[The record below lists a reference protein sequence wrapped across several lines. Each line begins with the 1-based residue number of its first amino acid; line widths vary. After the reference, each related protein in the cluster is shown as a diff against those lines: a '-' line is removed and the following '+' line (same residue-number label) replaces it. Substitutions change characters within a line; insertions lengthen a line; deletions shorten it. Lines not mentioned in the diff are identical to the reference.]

1 MTKNKSSDH
10 IEMSDQEDKL
20 DITLSEHQDRIEK
33 GETAV
38 EENDRRSFL
47 KKSMLY
53 STAAVATI
61 GGVATKANA
70 EYQVNPNNLPPNN
83 PEWGLKWGRDTNHAP
98 YGSPSRYEKHVVRR
112 EVPWLT
118 ADKKA
123 SVSFTPWQDLKGII
137 VPNGLHF
144 TRCHGGVI
152 DINPKEYRLL
162 IHGLVDKEV
171 VLTLEDIKRYP
182 SVTRIHSFEC
192 AANSGMDYRGPN
204 LNSLQATY
212 GMVACSEWTGV
223 PLKTI
228 LEDIGLKPEAKW
240 MFPEGSDPAGVGR
253 SIPIGKVLDDAMLVY
268 AQNGEA
274 LRPEQGYP
282 IRLFLPG
289 WEGVMQIK
297 WLRRLKFDTK
307 SWMVREESTKYTM
320 LMPDGHAMMYNW
332 AFNAKS
338 VITSPCPERDWTK
351 VKKGPIMIEG
361 IAWSGKGTIKH
372 VDVSLDG
379 GKTWK
384 EAEFTS
390 VQLPKAVTRFQF
402 KTEWNGEPML
412 IQSRATDDTGYTQP
426 TTTQLRAA
434 RGKEPIYHRNAIQ
447 TWEVKAN
454 GEVFNAHVY
463 EA

>member
-1 MTKNKSSDH
+1 MPTTNDTSKYTLAEEQDLNKNLDQSISNDVSSAK
-10 IEMSDQEDKL
+10 E
-20 DITLSEHQDRIEK
+20 
-33 GETAV
+33 V
-38 EENDRRSFL
+38 EAAEQNGRRNFL

-61 GGVATKANA
+61 SGVGATKANA
-70 EYQVNPNNLPPNN
+70 EYKINPDNLPPNN

-98 YGSPSRYEKHVVRR
+98 YGMPSRYEKHVVRR

-162 IHGLVDKEV
+162 IHGLVDKEI

-182 SVTRIHSFEC
+182 SISVIHSFEC
-192 AANSGMDYRGPN
+192 AANTGMDYRGPN
-204 LNSLQATY
+204 LDSLQASY

-223 PLKTI
+223 PLKVI

-282 IRLFLPG
+282 CKTVP
-289 WEGVMQIK
+289 
-297 WLRRLKFDTK
+297 
-307 SWMVREESTKYTM
+307 
-320 LMPDGHAMMYNW
+320 
-332 AFNAKS
+332 
-338 VITSPCPERDWTK
+338 
-351 VKKGPIMIEG
+351 
-361 IAWSGKGTIKH
+361 SGMGRCYA
-372 VDVSLDG
+372 DQMAE
-379 GKTWK
+379 KT
-384 EAEFTS
+384 
-390 VQLPKAVTRFQF
+390 
-402 KTEWNGEPML
+402 
-412 IQSRATDDTGYTQP
+412 
-426 TTTQLRAA
+426 
-434 RGKEPIYHRNAIQ
+434 
-447 TWEVKAN
+447 
-454 GEVFNAHVY
+454 
-463 EA
+463 

>member
-1 MTKNKSSDH
+1 MSTKKDAN
-10 IEMSDQEDKL
+10 L
-20 DITLSEHQDRIEK
+20 DLVQHQGEK
-33 GETAV
+33 ERKV
-38 EENDRRSFL
+38 DDNVQENDRRSFF
-47 KKSMLY
+47 KKSMLL
-53 STAAVATI
+53 STAAVASL
-61 GGVATKANA
+61 GGIKANA
-70 EYQVNPNNLPPNN
+70 EYVENPDNLPPNN
-83 PEWGLKWGRDTNHAP
+83 PEWGLKWGRDTNHDP

-171 VLTLEDIKRYP
+171 VLTLDDIKRYP

-192 AANSGMDYRGPN
+192 AANTGMDYRGPN
-204 LNSLQATY
+204 LNSLQTTY

-338 VITSPCPERDWTK
+338 VITSPCPERNWTNT
-351 VKKGPIMIEG
+351 KKGPIVIEG
-361 IAWSGKGTIKH
+361 IAWSGKGTITH
-372 VDVSLDG
+372 VDVSIDG
-379 GKTWK
+379 GNTWE

-402 KTEWNGEPML
+402 KTKWDGKPML

-447 TWEVKAN
+447 TWEIKAN
-454 GEVFNAHVY
+454 GEVNNAHIY

>member
-1 MTKNKSSDH
+1 M
-10 IEMSDQEDKL
+10 
-20 DITLSEHQDRIEK
+20 QDRYEIDSLK
-33 GETAV
+33 
-38 EENDRRSFL
+38 EESSRRNFFKKSFL
-47 KKSMLY
+47 Y
-53 STAAVATI
+53 SAAALATV
-61 GGVATKANA
+61 GSATQLNA
-70 EYQVNPNNLPPNN
+70 EYQINPNNLPPHN
-83 PEWGLKWGRDTNHAP
+83 PDWGLKWGRDNNSEP
-98 YGSPSRYEKHVVRR
+98 YGMPSRFEKHVVRR

-162 IHGLVDKEV
+162 IHGLVEKEV

-182 SVTRIHSFEC
+182 SISVIHSFEC
-192 AANSGMDYRGPN
+192 AANNGMEFRGPGMD
-204 LNSLQATY
+204 SLQVTH
-212 GMVACSEWTGV
+212 GMLACSEWTGV

-253 SIPIGKVLDDAMLVY
+253 SIPIEKVLDDAMLVY

-289 WEGVMQIK
+289 WEGVMQVK
-297 WLRRLKFDTK
+297 WLKRLKFDTK

-320 LMPDGHAMMYNW
+320 LMKDGHAMMYNW
-332 AFNAKS
+332 AFEANS
-338 VITSPCPERDWTK
+338 VITSPCPERNWMGQ
-351 VKKGPIMIEG
+351 KKGPIMIEG
-361 IAWSGKGTIKH
+361 IAWSGKGTIKY
-372 VDVSLDG
+372 VDISTDG

-384 EAEFTS
+384 EAKFTS
-390 VQLPKAVTRFQF
+390 IQLPKAVTRFAL
-402 KTEWNGEPML
+402 KIEWDGKPML
-412 IQSRATDDTGYTQP
+412 LQSRATDDTGFTQP
-426 TTTQLRAA
+426 TATQINTA
-434 RGKEPIYHRNAIQ
+434 RGKEAVYHRNAIQ
-447 TWEVKAN
+447 TWEVKSN
-454 GEVFNAHVY
+454 GEVHNVHIY

>member
-1 MTKNKSSDH
+1 MGIKN
-10 IEMSDQEDKL
+10 DKISLNIKDSEYKNL
-20 DITLSEHQDRIEK
+20 DIENIINEQTE
-33 GETAV
+33 ET
-38 EENDRRSFL
+38 NSRRNFL
-47 KKSMLY
+47 RKSMLL
-53 STAAVATI
+53 STAAVATVS
-61 GGVATKANA
+61 GVATNANA
-70 EYQVNPNNLPPNN
+70 KYEIDPNNLPPHN
-83 PEWGLKWGRDTNHAP
+83 PQWGLKWGRDNNHDP
-98 YGSPSRYEKHVVRR
+98 YGSPSRFEKHVVRR

-162 IHGLVDKEV
+162 IHGLVEKEI

-182 SVTRIHSFEC
+182 SVTVIHSFEC
-192 AANSGMDYRGPN
+192 AANNGMEYRGAN
-204 LNSLQATY
+204 LNSLQVTH
-212 GMVACSEWTGV
+212 GMLACSEWTGV

-253 SIPIGKVLDDAMLVY
+253 SIPIEKVLDDAMIVY

-289 WEGVMQIK
+289 WEGVLQVK
-297 WLRRLKFDTK
+297 WLKRLKFDTK

-320 LMPDGHAMMYNW
+320 LLKDGHATMYNW
-332 AFNAKS
+332 AFSANS
-338 VITSPCPERDWTK
+338 FITSPCPERDWK
-351 VKKGPIMIEG
+351 GEKKGAIMIEG
-361 IAWSGKGTIKH
+361 IAWSGKGTITA
-372 VDVSLDG
+372 VDVSIDG
-379 GKTWK
+379 GKTWE
-384 EAEFTS
+384 EAKFVS
-390 VQLPKAVTRFQF
+390 AQLPKAVTRFAF
-402 KTEWNGEPML
+402 KTKWDGKPMM
-412 IQSRATDDTGYTQP
+412 IQSRATDDTGFTQP
-426 TTTQLRAA
+426 TATQINEA
-434 RGKEPIYHRNAIQ
+434 RGKEAVYHRNAIQ
-447 TWEVKAN
+447 TWEIKAN
-454 GEVFNAHVY
+454 GEVNNVHIY

>member
-1 MTKNKSSDH
+1 MHLLKEDDLSDTIKHDSSAVDLSTETKAIDEAKS
-10 IEMSDQEDKL
+10 L
-20 DITLSEHQDRIEK
+20 DS
-33 GETAV
+33 G
-38 EENDRRSFL
+38 NSRRNFL
-47 KKSMLY
+47 KKSMFY
-53 STAAVATI
+53 SATAVAAL
-61 GGVATKANA
+61 GGATQAQA
-70 EYQVNPNNLPPNN
+70 EYKINPDNLPPNN
-83 PEWGLKWGRDTNHAP
+83 PEWGLKWGRDNNHDP
-98 YGSPSRYEKHVVRR
+98 YGMPSRYEKHVVRR

-162 IHGLVDKEV
+162 IHGLVEKEII
-171 VLTLEDIKRYP
+171 LTLDDIKSYP
-182 SVTRIHSFEC
+182 SVSKIHSFEC
-192 AANSGMDYRGPN
+192 AANNGMEWRGPGM
-204 LNSLQATY
+204 NSLQVTH
-212 GMVACSEWTGV
+212 GMLACYEVTGV

-228 LEDIGLKPEAKW
+228 LEDVGLKPEAQW

-282 IRLFLPG
+282 VRLFLPG
-289 WEGVMQIK
+289 WEGVMQVK

-320 LMPDGHAMMYNW
+320 LMKDGHAKMYNW
-332 AFNAKS
+332 AFNANS
-338 VITSPCPERDWTK
+338 IITSPCPERNW
-351 VKKGPIMIEG
+351 KGRKPGKMKIDG

-372 VDVSLDG
+372 VDVSIDG

-384 EAEFTS
+384 EANFTS
-390 VQLPKAVTRFQF
+390 IQLPKAVTRFA
-402 KTEWNGEPML
+402 TEIEWDGKKPL
-412 IQSRATDDTGYTQP
+412 YVQSRATDDTGYTQP
-426 TTTQLRAA
+426 TAVQLMAA
-434 RGKEPIYHRNAIQ
+434 RGKEGIYHRNAIQ
-447 TWEVKAN
+447 TWEVKPN
-454 GEVFNAHVY
+454 GEVNNVHIY
-463 EA
+463 ES